1 MIIEINKIKKYL
13 GRVFVYLCLLTCGLM
28 MTKSAIDNYLERK
41 TSFEIEESPLTLKDL
56 PVFTICYKIKKIWD
70 TIRTI
75 HHSHDYCHPQILN
88 QSILFH
94 GEIVGNGSKSKIFV
108 AEIW

>member
-1 MIIEINKIKKYL
+1 MIIEINNIPKKYL

-41 TSFEIEESPLTLKDL
+41 TSFEMEERPLTLEDL
-56 PVFTICYKIKKIWD
+56 PVFTICYKRKLIQD
-70 TIRTI
+70 TILTI

-88 QSILFH
+88 QSILFY
-94 GEIVGNGSKSKIFV
+94 GSIGNGSKSKNV
-108 AEIW
+108 GAEIL